1 MGAPAS
7 AVIPFWAWAVFV
19 GLVVALLVLDLFVL
33 HRKAKEIPFT
43 EALWLSGFWIAI
55 SLAFGGFV
63 WFVAGPDAGSRYLTA
78 YLVEKSL
85 SIDNV
90 FVFAVIFSGLAVPEK
105 HRYHVLF
112 WGVIGALVF
121 RLLFIIAGSAL
132 LSTFS
137 WLVYIFGAFL
147 VFTGIRLLRGGDDEE
162 TDPQD
167 NRVLKLLRRVLPVTE
182 DYQGGN
188 FFVRQDGKRF
198 ATPLL
203 AALVVIETS
212 DVIFAIDS
220 VPAVLSLTQTAFVA
234 YSAMAFA
241 VLGLRALYFALEG
254 LVDRFVYLH
263 YGLAAILIFL
273 GVEFI
278 LQGFGIHVPTYASLL
293 FIAAVITVS
302 IVASL
307 RATRGGGKTDERRIC
322 EIRDAA
328 SASSLIP
335 CCFRSLVQESPGTPE
350 PVHQVK
356 PGADGPVLGVRD
368 TLSPG
373 ADFRIGLAGWPP
385 LYLRLTAS

>member
-1 MGAPAS
+1 MGASAS
-7 AVIPFWAWAVFV
+7 AAFPFWAWAVFT

-33 HRKAKEIPFT
+33 HRKAKEIPFK
-43 EALWLSGFWIAI
+43 EALWLSGFWIAV

-63 WFVAGPDAGSRYLTA
+63 WFVGGADAGSRYLTA

-105 HRYHVLF
+105 YRYHVLL

-121 RLLFIIAGSAL
+121 RLLFILAGSAL
-132 LSTFS
+132 LSAFD
-137 WLVYIFGAFL
+137 WLVYVFGAFL
-147 VFTGIRLLRGGDDEE
+147 VFTGIRLLRSGNDEE

-167 NRVLKLLRRVLPVTE
+167 NRALKLLRRFLPFTE
-182 DYQGGN
+182 EYQGDN
-188 FFVRQDGKRF
+188 FFVRQDGKRY

-203 AALVVIETS
+203 TALVVIEVS

-220 VPAVLSLTQTAFVA
+220 VPAVLSITQTTFVA

-273 GVEFI
+273 GVEFV
-278 LQGFGIHVPTYASLL
+278 LQGFGVHVPIYVSLGV
-293 FIAAVITVS
+293 IAAVIAAS
-302 IVASL
+302 IVFSL
-307 RATRGGGKTDERRIC
+307 RATSGEKTD
-322 EIRDAA
+322 
-328 SASSLIP
+328 
-335 CCFRSLVQESPGTPE
+335 G
-350 PVHQVK
+350 
-356 PGADGPVLGVRD
+356 
-368 TLSPG
+368 
-373 ADFRIGLAGWPP
+373 
-385 LYLRLTAS
+385 